1 MNHPLSAAVEAA
13 GMVNVLNHG
22 SGSCVYSEGC
32 HGVTQEHLER
42 FAELV
47 REHLLD
53 RVRQALLD
61 TSEEGDGDYADHLF
75 ERVLQGLGSNH
86 APQESTAGALLV
98 RGVRA
103 LDPERAAFDEWFQA
117 EQGKAYDGMYTFAL
131 AAWRAARPKRAA
143 GVLPDPSFTY
153 ERRPAGCE
161 PERVGAYTADQLQ
174 AYAAQ
179 EVAKAQAEHR
189 ALRIALRGMVD
200 AADRIDLDR
209 PTFGD
214 CQVMRKARAALALVD
229 G

>member
-1 MNHPLSAAVEAA
+1 MNTEATPAVLGLSEGLGPLVEAA

-47 REHLLD
+47 RADE
-53 RVRQALLD
+53 RKVRNQ
-61 TSEEGDGDYADHLF
+61 
-75 ERVLQGLGSNH
+75 LG
-86 APQESTAGALLV
+86 E
-98 RGVRA
+98 
-103 LDPERAAFDEWFQA
+103 
-117 EQGKAYDGMYTFAL
+117 
-131 AAWRAARPKRAA
+131 
-143 GVLPDPSFTY
+143 LPDPSFTY

-161 PERVGAYTADQLQ
+161 PERVGAYTADQLR

-179 EVAKAQAEHR
+179 EVAKAQGEHR
-189 ALRIALRGMVD
+189 ALRMALRGMVD
-200 AADRIDLDR
+200 AAERVDLDR

-214 CQVMRKARAALALVD
+214 CQAMRKARAALALVD